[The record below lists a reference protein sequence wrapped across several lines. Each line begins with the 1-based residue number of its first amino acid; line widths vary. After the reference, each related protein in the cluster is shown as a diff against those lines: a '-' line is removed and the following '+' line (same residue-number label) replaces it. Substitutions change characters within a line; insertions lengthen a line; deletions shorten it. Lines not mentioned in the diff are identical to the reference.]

1 MLGGGSLRFVLGGV
15 DTEMREIEA
24 ILIDAGYSVEYAKIG
39 GIRVNRSEA
48 YDATHPQPIPT
59 DVWVECRPAD
69 YSKSELYSLGI
80 DLVDHHQEGDVG
92 YDMPPK
98 QYWEASSLG
107 QICNRLG
114 VERTQRLNY
123 IAAADH
129 CLLSAY
135 HEQCPHVDR
144 EGFLAFRME
153 FFEQF
158 HDNPIEY
165 LKELHKRVLSY
176 GQISMLGTKVYDV
189 SGIYGRDRKWLSDL
203 ACCYGIKTVSIN
215 QKSNRYKMFVSNL
228 SVKEID
234 QFCNEY
240 APSLGNVINVYG
252 DPKRQFAAAVVEG
265 SYVRKN

>member
-1 MLGGGSLRFVLGGV
+1 MRFVLGGL
-15 DTEMREIEA
+15 DTEMREIET

-48 YDATHPQPIPT
+48 YDATYPHPIPT
-59 DVWVECRPAD
+59 DVWVECRPVG

-80 DLVDHHQEGDVG
+80 DLVDHHQEGDAG

-98 QYWEASSLG
+98 QYWEASSIG

-114 VERTQRLNY
+114 VERNKRLNY

-135 HEQCPHVDR
+135 HEQCPYVDR

-165 LKELHKRVLSY
+165 LKELHKRVLTY
-176 GQISMLGTKVYDV
+176 GQIPMLGTRVYDV
-189 SGIYGRDRKWLSDL
+189 SSIKGKDRKWLSDL
-203 ACCYGIKTVSIN
+203 ACCYGIKTMSIS
-215 QKSNRYKMFVSNL
+215 QKPNRFKIFVSNL

-265 SYVRKN
+265 SYVRKD